1 MLNHA
6 LPAPTPGQDSAEQ
19 GGSSRGLQDPTTAP
33 AALAVTEPR
42 AVGLALRPVREATGA
57 TGATDAAGGGGIISR
72 QVQRLILEILT
83 DSDTDEQV
91 RLGLLRHM
99 AAHPGD
105 PSGAMLAHLH
115 DVGVHGDR
123 TGYGDAARDAL

>member
-42 AVGLALRPVREATGA
+42 VVGLALRPVLEA
-57 TGATDAAGGGGIISR
+57 TGATDAAGSGGIISR

-115 DVGVHGDR
+115 DVAVHGDR

>member
-19 GGSSRGLQDPTTAP
+19 GSSSRGLQETTTP
-33 AALAVTEPR
+33 AALPVAALPVTEPR
-42 AVGLALRPVREATGA
+42 VVGRTLRPEAA
-57 TGATDAAGGGGIISR
+57 GATDALGSGGIISR

-83 DSDTDEQV
+83 DANTDEQV
-91 RLGLLRHM
+91 RLGLLRQM

-105 PSGAMLAHLH
+105 PPGAMLAHLR
-115 DVGVHGDR
+115 DVADR
-123 TGYGDAARDAL
+123 GAAPAYRNAATGAP

>member
-6 LPAPTPGQDSAEQ
+6 LPAPTPGQGSAEQ
-19 GGSSRGLQDPTTAP
+19 GSSPRGLRDPTTTP
-33 AALAVTEPR
+33 AALPVTEPR
-42 AVGLALRPVREATGA
+42 VDGQALHPVVEA
-57 TGATDAAGGGGIISR
+57 TGATDAALSGGIISR

-83 DSDTDEQV
+83 DTHTDERV

-105 PSGAMLAHLH
+105 PLGAMLAHLR
-115 DVGVHGDR
+115 DVADRGD
-123 TGYGDAARDAL
+123 TAGYGGAARDAP